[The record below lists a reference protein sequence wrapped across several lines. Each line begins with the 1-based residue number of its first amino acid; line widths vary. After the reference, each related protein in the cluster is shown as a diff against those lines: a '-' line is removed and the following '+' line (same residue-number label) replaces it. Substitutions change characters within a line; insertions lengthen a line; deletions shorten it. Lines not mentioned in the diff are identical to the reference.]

1 MMDGDRVAPKPV
13 PSEIWTQPIKQL
25 AKRIALAGA
34 LGLIALAGLSP
45 GVVRAEDNSSGDGG
59 LFGSMLKS
67 LGIGGE
73 NNIEYRERPPLVVPP
88 TRDLPPPQATGAAR
102 NPNWPV
108 DPKTV
113 DVQKKGSQV
122 RDLDR
127 LPVPQRP
134 AVPSVAVATPPNP
147 SASGATTGG
156 TTPSQPAASS
166 GGFFDKLFSSSD
178 MPANAVI
185 PVPTRKSL
193 TEPPLDYESPSTTQQ
208 YGVVTP
214 AAPEKTT
221 PESALQAGQ
230 PAPRPGGL

>member
-25 AKRIALAGA
+25 AKRIALAGT

-108 DPKTV
+108 DPKAA

-134 AVPSVAVATPPNP
+134 AVPSVAVSNPTASGSDKTAATPPSEP
-147 SASGATTGG
+147 
-156 TTPSQPAASS
+156 
-166 GGFFDKLFSSSD
+166 GFFGKLFSGSD
-178 MPANAVI
+178 MPAGGAII

-230 PAPRPGGL
+230 PASRPGGL

>member
-1 MMDGDRVAPKPV
+1 MMQSHVMQADRAA
-13 PSEIWTQPIKQL
+13 PIKQVT
-25 AKRIALAGA
+25 RQIALAGA
-34 LGLIALAGLSP
+34 LGLIALTSLSAGAA
-45 GVVRAEDNSSGDGG
+45 RAQDTSGDGG
-59 LFGSMLKS
+59 LVGSMLKT
-67 LGIGGE
+67 LGIGGD

-88 TRDLPPPQATGAAR
+88 TRDLPQPQPAGTAR

-108 DPKTV
+108 DPKSA
-113 DVQKKGSQV
+113 DVQQKKGNQV

-134 AVPSVAVATPPNP
+134 AAPSVAVASPNP
-147 SASGATTGG
+147 AAGG
-156 TTPSQPAASS
+156 TSAPPSEP
-166 GGFFDKLFSSSD
+166 GLFGKLFSGSD

-193 TEPPLDYESPSTTQQ
+193 TEPPLDYEAPSAAQA
-208 YGVVTP
+208 YGGATP
-214 AAPEKTT
+214 AAPPKTT